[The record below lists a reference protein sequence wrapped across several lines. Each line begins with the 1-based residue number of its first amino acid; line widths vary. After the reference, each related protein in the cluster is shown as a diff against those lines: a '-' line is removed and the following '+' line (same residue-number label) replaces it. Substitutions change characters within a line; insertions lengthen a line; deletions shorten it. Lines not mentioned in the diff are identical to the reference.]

1 MEDPPMKEYQDY
13 APQEQQRNG
22 YTSEK
27 LHPSETIPM
36 NPVNPYQEQQMQQ
49 PPAYQQPNSNP
60 DSQGN
65 SQYTGIFMGIF
76 VTRTTV
82 TF

>member
-13 APQEQQRNG
+13 APQDQQRNG

-36 NPVNPYQEQQMQQ
+36 NTTNYQEQQMQQ
-49 PPAYQQPNSNP
+49 PPPYQQQQQNSNP
-60 DSQGN
+60 FKNQSQSN
-65 SQYTGIFMGIF
+65 PF
-76 VTRTTV
+76 RN
-82 TF
+82 